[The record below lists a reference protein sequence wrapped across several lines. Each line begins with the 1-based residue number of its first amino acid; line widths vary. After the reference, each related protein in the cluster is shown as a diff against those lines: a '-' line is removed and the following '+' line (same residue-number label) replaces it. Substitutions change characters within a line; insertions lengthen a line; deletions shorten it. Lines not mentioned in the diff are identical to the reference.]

1 MKQLQLAIVDGNIYK
16 YISITLTI
24 SNNIYMAFNM
34 KYGIRS
40 RNGIRIADPIGVLNN
55 ELAWSGS
62 KTCLRFGANERVM
75 RDRLQL

>member
-1 MKQLQLAIVDGNIYK
+1 
-16 YISITLTI
+16 
-24 SNNIYMAFNM
+24 MAFNM